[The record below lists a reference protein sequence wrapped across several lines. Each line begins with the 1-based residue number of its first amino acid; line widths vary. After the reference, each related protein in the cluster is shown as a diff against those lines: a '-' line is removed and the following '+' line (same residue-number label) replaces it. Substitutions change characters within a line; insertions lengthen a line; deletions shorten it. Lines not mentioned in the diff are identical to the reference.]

1 MSEKRRRI
9 DQILD
14 PAYTENLPGL
24 DLGELRA
31 RRQVAADV
39 ESELS
44 YYRRILHGRMDLLN
58 FELARRRGDE
68 KRSLIEALPE
78 ILAAGER
85 AGGQTGRV
93 RGEFDLA
100 LAGDGNRPIDAVL
113 QDDFLTHVYDL
124 EVSELEDILTAL
136 TESEREVSETRR
148 AIQAVFDQ
156 VQQVISN
163 RYRETVVGE
172 LSD

>member
-44 YYRRILHGRMDLLN
+44 YYRRMLHGRMGDLTYH
-58 FELARRRGDE
+58 
-68 KRSLIEALPE
+68 
-78 ILAAGER
+78 
-85 AGGQTGRV
+85 Q
-93 RGEFDLA
+93 
-100 LAGDGNRPIDAVL
+100 
-113 QDDFLTHVYDL
+113 
-124 EVSELEDILTAL
+124 
-136 TESEREVSETRR
+136 
-148 AIQAVFDQ
+148 
-156 VQQVISN
+156 
-163 RYRETVVGE
+163 
-172 LSD
+172 